1 MQVLCRKTNGNA
13 EFHCCVCGQG
23 FLMFWERHSH
33 SERMGL
39 LHEVQETLRRHHR
52 TASGPEA
59 HPTGGFLAPQ
69 NNGAGELVCA
79 GVAEMAPTWELE
91 GASE

>member
-33 SERMGL
+33 SERIEL
-39 LHEVQETLRRHHR
+39 LHEIQETLRRQHR
-52 TASGPEA
+52 TVPGPEA
-59 HPTGGFLAPQ
+59 HPTGGFLAPK
-69 NNGAGELVCA
+69 NNGAGELVGA
-79 GVAEMAPTWELE
+79 GVAGTAPTWEL
-91 GASE
+91 